1 MDLRGRPLHIPNGFG
16 VVVLPGF
23 APCGMVPRADQIEK
37 ASKPPSI
44 TVIVPETNFD
54 ASLASHCSVPSS
66 SEGSPKR
73 P

>member
-1 MDLRGRPLHIPNGFG
+1 MDLRGSPRHIPNGFG

-23 APCGMVPRADQIEK
+23 APCGMVSRADQIEK